1 MRLNAAAVT
10 LLLIMI
16 ATTSAYGGIS
26 VFSGSAP
33 KDETEGGFR
42 NGQGRKAL
50 FAFPNA
56 ICSDN
61 DGNIYVADSG
71 NNRVRL
77 VRPDGTVSTYAG
89 TGQRGHRDGK
99 VLKATFV
106 SPSGIAIS
114 TSSGS
119 LFVAD
124 TDRVRK
130 IDATGNVTTV
140 AVVEADPQRKSSPH
154 LTGIAIDKFGN
165 IYVVD
170 RMNRRLLLIDAKGA
184 VAIVARTER
193 EPHGVA
199 VNDSGDIFLNEY
211 ERIFQVSRDGNLAVY
226 VANSQRDEA
235 THLSDLM
242 NGMAFDKKGNLV
254 VADEYCGVLRIKKGT
269 KKIVAVPGLEAN
281 ASGIAIGKDGEI
293 YVSSGMN
300 HLIYRINERKH

>member
-1 MRLNAAAVT
+1 HRRQKMRLNAAAVT

-114 TSSGS
+114 T
-119 LFVAD
+119 
-124 TDRVRK
+124 
-130 IDATGNVTTV
+130 
-140 AVVEADPQRKSSPH
+140 
-154 LTGIAIDKFGN
+154 
-165 IYVVD
+165 
-170 RMNRRLLLIDAKGA
+170 
-184 VAIVARTER
+184 
-193 EPHGVA
+193 
-199 VNDSGDIFLNEY
+199 
-211 ERIFQVSRDGNLAVY
+211 
-226 VANSQRDEA
+226 
-235 THLSDLM
+235 
-242 NGMAFDKKGNLV
+242 
-254 VADEYCGVLRIKKGT
+254 
-269 KKIVAVPGLEAN
+269 
-281 ASGIAIGKDGEI
+281 
-293 YVSSGMN
+293 
-300 HLIYRINERKH
+300 